1 MKSPLSIS
9 AEPLLSSDKA
19 TSSINPFT
27 HAISLCRFCTIG
39 LLLIGM
45 TAPVFAQDPGAA
57 EPAVDVAA
65 EAEEEA
71 ETVEPPPFDFDPY
84 KTLIWIASD
93 SPKVNADRVRDEL
106 MKVLD
111 RDFRSAWRTT
121 IADAPT
127 SVRTMALR
135 DLSAVDFAMLA
146 ASDPVI
152 ALKKSHD
159 DSIRIRFAADVAR
172 YCSSVL
178 TTAGRIEEVRER
190 TEGDASSPKNAWL
203 NKLTAV
209 EGDAVTLK
217 EAWADQSTEAILVS
231 RGMAETLEEPDA
243 KIIVPSLSGQIT
255 EAADAYDKIF
265 IVRVRTATTPM
276 QVESVEFDT
285 LMRFFGDTSRADVAG
300 FNLLAEVIGSTVRD
314 VFAPVARVDDA
325 GKNNAVGLVRASGL
339 VTDKDSPVLIR
350 VGDVLI
356 PMVRK
361 DDRNGR
367 PISIGPL
374 DWAYLLTKEVDG
386 RRVNMDFYAGRA
398 GGLQGRKNNRT
409 HRVGL
414 KIRPRNDETM
424 LRLHA
429 KGDPNQPLI
438 GYEIYEKELEGKS
451 MTFVGRT
458 DWNGRLNIEPMEEQ
472 PMRLL
477 YVKNGGAVLARL
489 PMVPGHY
496 EKTVADLGGD
506 DMRLQAESYIRGVQ
520 NSIIDLLAIRE
531 LFKARIMMRLER
543 GELDS
548 AEELLEVLR
557 NQPTNE
563 RLANDMGKRQ
573 TEFIKAIGRNANQ
586 QRKVDEMFSV
596 TRELL
601 TKHINPKLIR
611 DLEAALIQA
620 KENGGKLPPPTDN
633 TEGA

>member
-1 MKSPLSIS
+1 
-9 AEPLLSSDKA
+9 
-19 TSSINPFT
+19 
-27 HAISLCRFCTIG
+27 
-39 LLLIGM
+39 M

>member
-19 TSSINPFT
+19 TSSISKLNPT
-27 HAISLCRFCTIG
+27 ISLRRFCTIG

-65 EAEEEA
+65 EAE
-71 ETVEPPPFDFDPY
+71 TVEPPPFDFDPY

-93 SPKVNADRVRDEL
+93 SPKVNADLVRDEL

-285 LMRFFGDTSRADVAG
+285 LMRFFGDTSRADAAG

-339 VTDKDSPVLIR
+339 VTDKDSPILIR

-458 DWNGRLNIEPMEEQ
+458 DWNGRLNIEPTEEQ